1 MKCSLQ
7 IATLVHLQVEASA
20 EACGSSESVAF
31 ILMVLEGL
39 KSDYVEGISVS
50 RSLRLI
56 WESNQVN
63 IVDHER

>member
-1 MKCSLQ
+1 
-7 IATLVHLQVEASA
+7 
-20 EACGSSESVAF
+20 
-31 ILMVLEGL
+31 LEGL